1 MPKYSFDFKLQV
13 VQDYYSGIGRK
24 RFLAKKYG
32 ITLRQVAVWKNSYKE
47 FGTLGLQLIHSLKH
61 ASIKHSQ
68 LDGQ

>member
-24 RFLAKKYG
+24 RFLSKKYG
-32 ITLRQVAVWKNSYKE
+32 ITPRQVAVWKNSYKE

-68 LDGQ
+68 LDS